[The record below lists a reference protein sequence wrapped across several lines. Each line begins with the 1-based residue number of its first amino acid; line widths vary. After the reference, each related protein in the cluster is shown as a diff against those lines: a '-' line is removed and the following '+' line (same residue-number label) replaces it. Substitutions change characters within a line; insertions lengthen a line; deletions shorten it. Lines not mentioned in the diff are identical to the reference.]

1 MGHSEGK
8 QQQFTTS
15 DFITVCTKVG
25 YMTHEIGQIWDKSVQ
40 AQKCQN
46 FKYMESIC
54 VLFVFSC
61 ACMPGEQNS
70 QKRKKNFLVQPDISA
85 CMKAY
90 ICKISCTIY
99 QIWLTRTLGNVKDMS
114 NVFPTKV
121 IAWAIPKVYK
131 QVSVLTH
138 GIHIVVNI
146 FVYFQSRGQNIVQTK
161 LNWKSTSMG
170 IVQSPFSS
178 LSSFAYNE
186 KRQDHWIIG
195 RCSGWLR

>member
-1 MGHSEGK
+1 M
-8 QQQFTTS
+8 
-15 DFITVCTKVG
+15 CTFCIF
-25 YMTHEIGQIWDKSVQ
+25 M
-40 AQKCQN
+40 
-46 FKYMESIC
+46 
-54 VLFVFSC
+54 
-61 ACMPGEQNS
+61 CMHARRTKIP
-70 QKRKKNFLVQPDISA
+70 KKEKENFLVQPDISA